1 MESPGQS
8 LSDFTIDKELG
19 HGSFGMVYRVKSL
32 KNNCIYVIKKINID
46 HLSQKSQKEVIHEAQ
61 ILKKLD
67 HPNIVKYF
75 CSFMDGKSLC
85 IVMEYI
91 NGGDLHKLI
100 RFYQDKKTFIP
111 ESEIWKM
118 SFELSTAIQYLHSKS
133 IIHRDIKTLNILIT
147 KNHTIK
153 LADLGAS
160 KIVSAPMQVT
170 RIGTPLYLAP
180 ELVKHKPYD
189 YKVDIWALGCVIYNL
204 AKLQPPF
211 QAENLI
217 TLGMQIVSKNPEPL
231 PSIYSE
237 HLTEFVLKM
246 LSKQPIDRPGISG
259 VISMIN
265 RFKDLKEVQ
274 NTNEFMST
282 EQIVMRNSPII
293 DDENVRFFKFKNLI
307 DKVLVDDEP
316 KIPEFKSVVMTAEEI
331 VDDEK
336 SYKIDEK
343 SYKTDDRP
351 FTAYKTRVVFRVP
364 QKNRP
369 QSAVNKKNPLYK
381 PREIKTLRIPPPCV
395 KFNCFVQ
402 KTAKK
407 HITISDLYF

>member
-19 HGSFGMVYRVKSL
+19 HGSFGMIYRVKSL
-32 KNNCIYVIKKINID
+32 KTGGVYVIKKINIE

-100 RFYQDKKTFIP
+100 RLYQDKKTFLP
-111 ESEIWKM
+111 EPEIWKM
-118 SFELSTAIQYLHSKS
+118 AFELSTAIQYLHSKN

-147 KNHTIK
+147 KDHTIK

-189 YKVDIWALGCVIYNL
+189 YKVDIWALGCVIYSL

-259 VISMIN
+259 VMSLIA
-265 RFKDLKEVQ
+265 RFKDLKDVQ
-274 NTNEFMST
+274 YTTECMST
-282 EQIVMRNSPII
+282 DQTVMRNSPII
-293 DDENVRFFKFKNLI
+293 EDENVRFFKDKNCV
-307 DKVLVDDEP
+307 DKVWVDDEP
-316 KIPEFKSVVMTAEEI
+316 KIPEFKSIVNVVEET
-331 VDDEK
+331 VREER
-336 SYKIDEK
+336 SYKVEE
-343 SYKTDDRP
+343 RP
-351 FTAYKTRVVFRVP
+351 STAYRTRVVFRVP
-364 QKNRP
+364 QKVRP
-369 QSAVNKKNPLYK
+369 QSAVNKKNPLYN

-395 KFNCFVQ
+395 KFDYFIQ